1 MGGGGTR
8 CLCSDEMLVI
18 QLVGWET
25 GFDGFVGLM
34 WTIVSAALV
43 RSEALGYGP
52 DDIVILQ
59 LVVGVDW
66 GLS

>member
-1 MGGGGTR
+1 
-8 CLCSDEMLVI
+8 MLVI

-34 WTIVSAALV
+34 WTLVSA
-43 RSEALGYGP
+43 SGALGNGP

-59 LVVGVDW
+59 LVVGLDW